1 MNVYV
6 KDSRISADLST
17 LSATRKAQKDKKFFV
32 DLLMYINSVVK
43 IYNKRFTPTIAKTTL
58 PIWTV

>member
-17 LSATRKAQKDKKFFV
+17 LLATGKAQKGKFFV
-32 DLLMYINSVVK
+32 DLLIYINSVVK
-43 IYNKRFTPTIAKTTL
+43 IYNKRFTPAIAKTTL